1 MIIIS
6 EVAINTTLPKSN
18 IIIPVFEI
26 SNITQIYKK
35 IRTAMILAAVIK
47 YLVLVNPNLL
57 GIVGTPAIL

>member
-6 EVAINTTLPKSN
+6 EVAIKTTLPNSN
-18 IIIPVFEI
+18 IMIPVLDI
-26 SNITQIYKK
+26 SSKRQIYKK
-35 IRTAMILAAVIK
+35 IRTAIILAAVIK